1 MPEKSDSMIHIAICD
16 DEAADR
22 RQTEILVKEIMGD
35 EGIIA
40 ATSTYESAEPLLTA
54 IKSGVRFDILL
65 LDVMMDNLD
74 GMELAAALRE
84 LGDDTSIVFISSN
97 REMALR
103 GYEVEAARYLG
114 KPLERPRLKEAL
126 LFCVKKLQEKKE
138 ILLPTRRGQRSIP
151 YSQIVFGEA
160 VDRVTRLTLSDGAE
174 EVTLK
179 FSQLAEQLPERQ
191 FVLCH
196 RSYFVNL
203 DYASYLRSRELELS
217 TGAVLP
223 VSKYRLEEL
232 QRRMVSYFSGR

>member
-1 MPEKSDSMIHIAICD
+1 MYRIAVCD
-16 DEAADR
+16 DEKIDCQATAAMAGEVMEEAELAC
-22 RQTEILVKEIMGD
+22 EITQYAS
-35 EGIIA
+35 GIEML
-40 ATSTYESAEPLLTA
+40 YA
-54 IKSGVRFDILL
+54 IKNGVRFQILL

-74 GMELAAALRE
+74 GMELAAALRK

-103 GYEVEAARYLG
+103 GYEVEASRYLG
-114 KPLERPRLKEAL
+114 KPIERPRLREAL

-138 ILLPTRRGQRSIP
+138 ILLPTRRGQHSIL

-160 VDRVTRLTLSDGAE
+160 VDRVTRLTLSDGVE

-179 FSQLAEQLPERQ
+179 FSQLAGQLPERQ

-203 DYASYLRSRELELS
+203 DYASYLRNRELELS
-217 TGAVLP
+217 TGAILP

>member
-40 ATSTYESAEPLLTA
+40 ATSSYESAEPLLTA
-54 IKSGVRFDILL
+54 IKSGVRFQILL

-114 KPLERPRLKEAL
+114 KPIERPRLKEAL

-179 FSQLAEQLPERQ
+179 FSQLAGQLPERQ

>member
-1 MPEKSDSMIHIAICD
+1 MPEKPDPMIHIAICD
-16 DEAADR
+16 DEVADR
-22 RQTEILVKEIMGD
+22 RQTEALVKEIMGD
-35 EGIIA
+35 EGVA
-40 ATSTYESAEPLLTA
+40 VATCTYESAEPLLA
-54 IKSGVRFDILL
+54 AVKSGMRFQILL

-103 GYEVEAARYLG
+103 GYEVAAARYLG
-114 KPLERPRLKEAL
+114 KPLERQRLREAL

-151 YSQIVFGEA
+151 YSHMVYGEA
-160 VDRVTRLTLSDGAE
+160 VDRATRLTLSDGIE
-174 EVTLK
+174 EISLK
-179 FSQLAEQLPERQ
+179 FSQLAALLPEKQ

>member
-1 MPEKSDSMIHIAICD
+1 
-16 DEAADR
+16 
-22 RQTEILVKEIMGD
+22 MGD
-35 EGIIA
+35 EGIAVA
-40 ATSTYESAEPLLTA
+40 ASTYESAEPLLAA
-54 IKSGVRFDILL
+54 IQSGVRFQILQ

-74 GMELAAALRE
+74 GMELAAALGE

-114 KPLERPRLKEAL
+114 KPLERSRLREAL
-126 LFCVKKLQEKKE
+126 LFCVKKLQGKKE

-160 VDRVTRLTLSDGAE
+160 VDRVTRLTLSAGVE
-174 EVTLK
+174 EVTVK
-179 FSQLAEQLPERQ
+179 FSQLAGQLPERQ

-203 DYASYLRSRELELS
+203 DYVSYLRSRELELS

-232 QRRMVSYFSGR
+232 QRKMASYFSGR

>member
-1 MPEKSDSMIHIAICD
+1 MPEKTDSTIHIAICD
-16 DEAADR
+16 DEATDR
-22 RQTEILVKEIMGD
+22 RQTETLVKEIMG
-35 EGIIA
+35 EERITVTISA
-40 ATSTYESAEPLLTA
+40 YESAEPLLAA
-54 IKSGVRFDILL
+54 IKSGLRFDILL

-114 KPLERPRLKEAL
+114 KPIERPRLREAL
-126 LFCVKKLQEKKE
+126 LFCVKKLREKKE

-160 VDRVTRLTLSDGAE
+160 VDRATRLTLSDGVE

-179 FSQLAEQLPERQ
+179 FSQLAGQLPERQ

-217 TGAVLP
+217 TGEVLP